1 MENNICPLGC
11 FICFPRMRSQRFP
24 TSLLPSTPPPEKK
37 KHRSSRLI
45 ECRRLV
51 IPKIL
56 ILFTRGEE
64 SQINETSRKKQWK
77 FLPLGKCVSFSIFPA
92 AKTWWPSFPSKKRER
107 EDRFVV
113 WFVRKL
119 RRDTRKSWKEVPSF
133 SGVQGKENVI
143 KMRLEVR
150 EEGRRYE
157 Y

>member
-1 MENNICPLGC
+1 MLY
-11 FICFPRMRSQRFP
+11 
-24 TSLLPSTPPPEKK
+24 LLPQNAIPTLPNVSSSFHSPPEKK

-45 ECRRLV
+45 ECRRFV

-64 SQINETSRKKQWK
+64 SQINGTSRKKQWK

-133 SGVQGKENVI
+133 SAVQGKENVI
-143 KMRLEVR
+143 KMHLEVR